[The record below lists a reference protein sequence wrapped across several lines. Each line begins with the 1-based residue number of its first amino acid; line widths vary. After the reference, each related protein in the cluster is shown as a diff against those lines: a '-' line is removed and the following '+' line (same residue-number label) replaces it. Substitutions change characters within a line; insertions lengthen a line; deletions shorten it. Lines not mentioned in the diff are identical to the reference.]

1 MILLL
6 VLDVVLVRGK
16 VLLLRR
22 GYLGAGEETHGEDEV
37 GMSSRGRARCR
48 VSRCRE
54 DKSKKAQVRANSKD
68 EKEDTVARIAMESG
82 RETEREEE

>member
-48 VSRCRE
+48 DDVVVGE
-54 DKSKKAQVRANSKD
+54 VQQ
-68 EKEDTVARIAMESG
+68 KEG
-82 RETEREEE
+82 RH